1 MATYAELTDEQKNVL
16 QTWINLV
23 RSWAGEQAR
32 VNNHGAAIDTMY
44 NAQIQAILVSLDNNA
59 IVPNTSGLAGSQSLD
74 VDAEAATIQS
84 HIQGILTTYNTS
96 GHRELWTKAAGAE
109 NLIG

>member
-1 MATYAELTDEQKNVL
+1 MATYASLTQEQKDIL
-16 QTWINLV
+16 QTWVNLV

-44 NAQIQAILVSLDNNA
+44 NAQITAILAALDDNA
-59 IVPNTSGLAGSQSLD
+59 IIPNTSGLAGSQSLD
-74 VDAEAATIQS
+74 ADAEVVAIQA
-84 HIQGILTTYNTS
+84 HIQGISTNYNTS
-96 GHRELWTKAAGAE
+96 GHRQLWTKAAGAA

>member
-1 MATYAELTDEQKNVL
+1 MAYADLTTEQKDTL
-16 QTWINLV
+16 QAWLQLV

-32 VNNHGAAIDTMY
+32 ANNHGAAIDTMY
-44 NAQIQAILVSLDNNA
+44 NGQISGILALF
-59 IVPNTSGLAGSQSLD
+59 NTNETVENRSGLSGSQGLNVGS
-74 VDAEAATIQS
+74 EAVTIQS

-96 GHRELWTKAAGAE
+96 GHRQLWAKAAGAA

>member
-1 MATYAELTDEQKNVL
+1 MTYDALSTEQKDIL
-16 QTWINLV
+16 QTWINLQ

-44 NAQIQAILVSLDNNA
+44 NAQVSGILAVLDDNEV
-59 IVPNTSGLAGSQSLD
+59 IPNTSGLSGASSLD
-74 VDAEAATIQS
+74 VDAECVSIQS
-84 HIQGILTTYNTS
+84 HIQGIATS
-96 GHRELWTKAAGAE
+96 YDTAGHRQLWAKAAGAN